1 MEHLSLESI
10 DLNRNYVAD
19 AGAASLGLALQ
30 RHGGCHAVYL
40 QFNGVRDNGAMA
52 LAVALKVV
60 PSLLIVDLRGN
71 SFPFTRKKI
80 WMILGSCDSEVQFLH

>member
-19 AGAASLGLALQ
+19 VGAASLGLALQ

-52 LAVALKVV
+52 LAVALKLVQ
-60 PSLLIVDLRGN
+60 SLFVVDLRGN
-71 SFPFTRKKI
+71 SFPFTRTKI
-80 WMILGSCDSEVQFLH
+80 GAILGSCDREIQFLH